1 MTENRYHTRQAA
13 AALLKMAQ
21 ATSDPKLAAALVE
34 AATNL
39 KEQAGELAP
48 PISVRPPDV
57 QTGT

>member
-1 MTENRYHTRQAA
+1 MAENRYHARKAA

-21 ATSDPKLAAALVE
+21 ASSDPSVTAALLE

-48 PISVRPPDV
+48 PVSVKPPDI
-57 QTGT
+57 QTET